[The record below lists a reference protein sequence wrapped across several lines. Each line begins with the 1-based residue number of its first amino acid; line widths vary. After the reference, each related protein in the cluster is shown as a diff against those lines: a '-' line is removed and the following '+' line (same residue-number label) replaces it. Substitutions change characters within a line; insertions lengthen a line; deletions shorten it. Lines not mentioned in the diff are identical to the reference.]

1 MIINTN
7 IQAMSAARNFGIN
20 TKNKAKSAEKLS
32 SGYSINRA
40 ADDAADLTISEKM
53 RAQIRALNKGTQ
65 NAQSGVSWVH
75 VGEAALG
82 SIQDMIHRMSEITI
96 QSLNDTNTDL
106 DRAAL

>member
-40 ADDAADLTISEKM
+40 ADD
-53 RAQIRALNKGTQ
+53 IRKNAGTDK
-65 NAQSGVSWVH
+65 S
-75 VGEAALG
+75 
-82 SIQDMIHRMSEITI
+82 T
-96 QSLNDTNTDL
+96 
-106 DRAAL
+106 

>member
-40 ADDAADLTISEKM
+40 ADDAAALTISEKC
-53 RAQIRALNKGTQ
+53 G
-65 NAQSGVSWVH
+65 
-75 VGEAALG
+75 
-82 SIQDMIHRMSEITI
+82 HR
-96 QSLNDTNTDL
+96 
-106 DRAAL
+106 

>member
-53 RAQIRALNKGTQ
+53 RAQIKEHLIREPRTHRAEYHGFM
-65 NAQSGVSWVH
+65 WVRRRL
-75 VGEAALG
+75 VQFR
-82 SIQDMIHRMSEITI
+82 I
-96 QSLNDTNTDL
+96 
-106 DRAAL
+106 

>member
-53 RAQIRALNKGTQ
+53 RAQMRALNKGTQ

-82 SIQDMIHRMSEITI
+82 SIQDRFI
-96 QSLNDTNTDL
+96 
-106 DRAAL
+106 A